1 MVDGTIFNIQ
11 NYKVNCLPRVILL
24 KLKFISTVMQPLK
37 KVDQHVLTWKAFR
50 NVLTEKSKIENMY
63 NKSLFI
69 LIYMQ

>member
-1 MVDGTIFNIQ
+1 
-11 NYKVNCLPRVILL
+11 
-24 KLKFISTVMQPLK
+24 MQPLK